1 MIEPEDM
8 NFKVLANA
16 TGYYKKDKEGIQAM
30 CKAMEDMITDF
41 VTDEKKLAA
50 MRMLERGKLTQAEI
64 AEDLKLPLE
73 VVEEL
78 ADCITQ

>member
-1 MIEPEDM
+1 MTDI
-8 NFKVLANA
+8 VLANA
-16 TGYYKKDKEGIQAM
+16 TAYYKKDKEGIQAM

-50 MRMLERGKLTQAEI
+50 MRMLERGKMTQAEI

-78 ADCITQ
+78 ANSLQTI

>member
-1 MIEPEDM
+1 
-8 NFKVLANA
+8 
-16 TGYYKKDKEGIQAM
+16 M
-30 CKAMEDMITDF
+30 CKAMEDLITDF

-78 ADCITQ
+78 ANSLQTI